1 MNNLKFSVTA
11 SGDSGS
17 NYKVDVEVRDSKL
30 FLLCGCPAGLNST
43 RCKHVLSFIDGDFS
57 RVKDDCE
64 RSKLSDL
71 FHSLKLHPAD
81 GDLMNEL
88 ELIEMQ
94 EKELKD
100 KKKAIKKGLDRLF
113 FQGIPIE

>member
-1 MNNLKFSVTA
+1 MNDLKFSVTA

-17 NYKVDVEVRDSKL
+17 DYKVDVEIKDSKL

-64 RSKLSDL
+64 RSKLEDL
-71 FHSLKLHPAD
+71 FRYLKLKPVD
-81 GDLMNEL
+81 DKLSNEL
-88 ELIEMQ
+88 ELIEKQ
-94 EKELKD
+94 ERELKE
-100 KKKAIKKGLDRLF
+100 KKKAVKKGLDRLF
-113 FQGIPIE
+113 FQGIPVE